1 MSNCKL
7 QALYFATT
15 EFEVLDEFEGEQGTF
30 IKSFLIN
37 NKLNLNDWE
46 VTEEANRLDGP
57 DFKGMPG
64 IEFFNKGRRDHTVG
78 NSYTQALH
86 LQMPHAKA
94 IIRKVLGT
102 ETGEKLTQIS
112 RVFDKEIIKKI
123 RNHEIK
129 FVSPAIFPRSIDD
142 VEVIQRPEGGH
153 IHRVHRY
160 LPLHY
165 AFVDEPA
172 YGTDDAKITDICDG
186 PDCLIKLEKAS
197 ANISTDGIGQDEINP
212 LRKIPIIRISKCSK
226 TGKINV
232 TVAGDNELS
241 KLVSECLSKKLG
253 EGQEPT
259 DQELAICFSE
269 AREKLKSN
277 TSKIQ
282 QLKKYGKKMG
292 TEDITREEKEKLEA
306 RLTALEDEK
315 EDREEE
321 TAKKAKAKRAKA
333 KRAAENE
340 DNHEEDM
347 LETAVDDDD
356 DMTEEEKQ
364 EARRKA
370 KKAKKAK
377 RAVDDEEESEK
388 EKEQTAKI
396 ATLTKIVNMPII
408 DKYLAARKMIGDD
421 DEKLELTKTAM
432 LKASVEDNQS
442 KLDEIQ
448 PFLAQISFNTDAEQ
462 KSATTKFPMGLGSDS
477 QFSGSSKK
485 SAEEMFEELYE

>member
-7 QALYFATT
+7 QALYFAAT

-112 RVFDKEIIKKI
+112 RVFDKEIIKKL

-142 VEVIQRPEGGH
+142 VEVIERPEGGH

-197 ANISTDGIGQDEINP
+197 ANIPTDGIGQDEVNP
-212 LRKIPIIRISKCSK
+212 LRKIPIIKISKCSK

-232 TVAGDNELS
+232 SVAGDDELS
-241 KLVSECLSKKLG
+241 KLVSECLSNKLTP
-253 EGQEPT
+253 GQEPT

-269 AREKLKSN
+269 AKEKLKSN

-282 QLKKYGKKMG
+282 QSKKYGKKMG
-292 TEDITREEKEKLEA
+292 NEEITTEEKEKLEA
-306 RLTALEDEK
+306 RLTALEDDK
-315 EDREEE
+315 DDREEVE
-321 TAKKAKAKRAKA
+321 KKAKAKKAKAKRAV
-333 KRAAENE
+333 ETE
-340 DNHEEDM
+340 DNHEDDM
-347 LETAVDDDD
+347 LETAVDED
-356 DMTEEEKQ
+356 EEE
-364 EARRKA
+364 ETPAAR

-377 RAVDDEEESEK
+377 AKRAAEDEEQNKK
-388 EKEQTAKI
+388 EEEQTAKI

-448 PFLAQISFNTDAEQ
+448 PFLAQINFNTDAEQ

-477 QFSGSSKK
+477 QYSGSKK

>member
-7 QALYFATT
+7 QALYFAAT

-37 NKLNLNDWE
+37 SKLNLNDWE

-78 NSYTQALH
+78 NTYAQALH
-86 LQMPHAKA
+86 LQTPHAKA

-112 RVFDKEIIKKI
+112 RVFDEEIIKKL

-142 VEVIQRPEGGH
+142 VEVIERPEGGH

-186 PDCLIKLEKAS
+186 PDCLIKLEKA
-197 ANISTDGIGQDEINP
+197 ATEGIGQDDIDP
-212 LRKIPIIRISKCSK
+212 LRTIPIIRVSKCSK

-232 TVAGDNELS
+232 TVAGDDKLS
-241 KLVSECLSKKLG
+241 ELVSECLSKKLEEG
-253 EGQEPT
+253 EEPT

-269 AREKLKSN
+269 AKEMLKSIN
-277 TSKIQ
+277 SQIAESK
-282 QLKKYGKKMG
+282 KVDKKMG
-292 TEDITREEKEKLEA
+292 NEDITTDEKKKLEA
-306 RLTALEDEK
+306 RLSAIEDE
-315 EDREEE
+315 REEE
-321 TAKKAKAKRAKA
+321 K
-333 KRAAENE
+333 E
-340 DNHEEDM
+340 
-347 LETAVDDDD
+347 V
-356 DMTEEEKQ
+356 
-364 EARRKA
+364 A
-370 KKAKKAK
+370 KKAKKAAAK
-377 RAVDDEEESEK
+377 RAAD
-388 EKEQTAKI
+388 
-396 ATLTKIVNMPII
+396 
-408 DKYLAARKMIGDD
+408 
-421 DEKLELTKTAM
+421 
-432 LKASVEDNQS
+432 
-442 KLDEIQ
+442 
-448 PFLAQISFNTDAEQ
+448 
-462 KSATTKFPMGLGSDS
+462 
-477 QFSGSSKK
+477 
-485 SAEEMFEELYE
+485 

>member
-7 QALYFATT
+7 QALYFAAT

-46 VTEEANRLDGP
+46 VTGEANRLDGP

-112 RVFDKEIIKKI
+112 RVFDKEIIKKL

-153 IHRVHRY
+153 IHRVKRY

-172 YGTDDAKITDICDG
+172 YGTDDAKITDICEG
-186 PDCLIKLEKAS
+186 VDCLIKLEKAS
-197 ANISTDGIGQDEINP
+197 ANISTDGIGQDDIKP

-232 TVAGDNELS
+232 TVAGDEKLS
-241 KLVSECLSKKLG
+241 NLVSECLSKKLG
-253 EGQEPT
+253 EGEEPT
-259 DQELAICFSE
+259 DEELAICFSE
-269 AREKLKSN
+269 AREKLN
-277 TSKIQ
+277 TINSDIEQIKN
-282 QLKKYGKKMG
+282 KRKKMAG
-292 TEDITREEKEKLEA
+292 NEEMTTEEKKKLEA

-315 EDREEE
+315 EEREEE
-321 TAKKAKAKRAKA
+321 TAKKAKAKKAKA

-347 LETAVDDDD
+347 LETAVDDD
-356 DMTEEEKQ
+356 EEETPA
-364 EARRKA
+364 ARKKA

-377 RAVDDEEESEK
+377 SAVDDEESEK

>member
-7 QALYFATT
+7 QTLYFAAT

-37 NKLNLNDWE
+37 SKLNLNDWE

-78 NSYTQALH
+78 NTYTQALH

-112 RVFDKEIIKKI
+112 RVFDEEIIKKL

-142 VEVIQRPEGGH
+142 VEIIERPEGGH

-197 ANISTDGIGQDEINP
+197 ANIPTDGIGQDEIDP
-212 LRKIPIIRISKCSK
+212 LRKIPIIRVSKCSK

-232 TVAGDNELS
+232 TVAGDDKLS

-253 EGQEPT
+253 EGVEPT
-259 DQELAICFSE
+259 DQDLAICFSE
-269 AREKLKSN
+269 AKEKLKKSN

-282 QLKKYGKKMG
+282 QSKKHGKKMG
-292 TEDITREEKEKLEA
+292 TDDITKEEKEKLEA
-306 RLTALEDEK
+306 RLTAIEDERDEEK
-315 EDREEE
+315 EVS
-321 TAKKAKAKRAKA
+321 KKAKAKKAKA

-347 LETAVDDDD
+347 LETAVDDDMTD
-356 DMTEEEKQ
+356 DEKQ
-364 EARRKA
+364 EARKKA
-370 KKAKKAK
+370 KKAKAK
-377 RAVDDEEESEK
+377 RAVDDDEKMEK

-432 LKASVEDNQS
+432 LKASVENNQS
-442 KLDEIQ
+442 RLDEIQ
-448 PFLAQISFNTDAEQ
+448 PFLAQISFNTEAEQ

-477 QFSGSSKK
+477 QFSGSTKT
-485 SAEEMFEELYE
+485 AEELFEELYS

>member
-7 QALYFATT
+7 QTLYFAAT
-15 EFEVLDEFEGEQGTF
+15 EFEILDEFEGEQGTF

-46 VTEEANRLDGP
+46 VTEKANRLDGP
-57 DFKGMPG
+57 EFKGMPG
-64 IEFFNKGRRDHTVG
+64 IEFFNKVRRDHTVG
-78 NSYTQALH
+78 NTYTQALH
-86 LQMPHAKA
+86 LQMPHGKA

-112 RVFDKEIIKKI
+112 RVFDEEIIKKL

-129 FVSPAIFPRSIDD
+129 YVSPAIFPRSIDD

-197 ANISTDGIGQDEINP
+197 LSNTPTDGIGQDNIDP
-212 LRKIPIIRISKCSK
+212 LRKIPIIRVSKCSK

-232 TVAGDNELS
+232 TVAGDEQLS

-253 EGQEPT
+253 EGKEPT

-269 AREKLKSN
+269 ARKKLNAINSQIAE
-277 TSKIQ
+277 SK
-282 QLKKYGKKMG
+282 KHSKKMD
-292 TEDITREEKEKLEA
+292 TDEITKDEKKKLEA
-306 RLTALEDEK
+306 RLTAIEDE
-315 EDREEE
+315 REEE
-321 TAKKAKAKRAKA
+321 KEVAKKVAKAKRAKA
-333 KRAAENE
+333 KKAMETE

-347 LETAVDDDD
+347 LETGMDDDD
-356 DMTEEEKQ
+356 DNDTEHQ
-364 EARRKA
+364 KA
-370 KKAKKAK
+370 MDRKKAKKAK
-377 RAVDDEEESEK
+377 AKKAMGEEHDEK

-421 DEKLELTKTAM
+421 EEKLELTKTAM
-432 LKASVEDNQS
+432 LKASVEDNQLR
-442 KLDEIQ
+442 LDEIQ
-448 PFLAQISFNTDAEQ
+448 PFLAQINFNSDAEQ

-485 SAEEMFEELYE
+485 TAEEMFEELYE

>member
-112 RVFDKEIIKKI
+112 RVFDKELIKKL

-142 VEVIQRPEGGH
+142 VEIIQRPEGGH

-232 TVAGDNELS
+232 TVAGDEKLS

-253 EGQEPT
+253 EGEEPT
-259 DQELAICFSE
+259 DEELAICFSE
-269 AREKLKSN
+269 AREQLKSN

-282 QLKKYGKKMG
+282 QSKKHGKEMG

-321 TAKKAKAKRAKA
+321 IAKKAKKAKRAKA

-370 KKAKKAK
+370 KKAKAK

>member
-172 YGTDDAKITDICDG
+172 YGTDDAKIIDICDG

-197 ANISTDGIGQDEINP
+197 ANIPTDGIGQDEINP

-232 TVAGDNELS
+232 TVAGDDELS

-269 AREKLKSN
+269 AREKLNGINSDIEQ
-277 TSKIQ
+277 SK
-282 QLKKYGKKMG
+282 KHGKKMG
-292 TEDITREEKEKLEA
+292 NVDITEDEKKKLEA

-315 EDREEE
+315 DDREEDM
-321 TAKKAKAKRAKA
+321 AKKAKAKRAKA

-356 DMTEEEKQ
+356 EEETPA
-364 EARRKA
+364 AR

-377 RAVDDEEESEK
+377 AKKAVDDEEESEK

-442 KLDEIQ
+442 RLDEIQ
-448 PFLAQISFNTDAEQ
+448 PFLAQISFNTEAEQ

-477 QFSGSSKK
+477 QFSGSTKT
-485 SAEEMFEELYE
+485 AEEMFEELYE

>member
-197 ANISTDGIGQDEINP
+197 ANIPTDGIGQDEINP

-232 TVAGDNELS
+232 TVAGDDELS

-253 EGQEPT
+253 EGEEPT

-269 AREKLKSN
+269 AREKLNAINSDIEQ
-277 TSKIQ
+277 SK
-282 QLKKYGKKMG
+282 KHGKKMG
-292 TEDITREEKEKLEA
+292 NVDITEDEKKKLEA

-315 EDREEE
+315 DDREEE

-356 DMTEEEKQ
+356 EEETPA
-364 EARRKA
+364 AR

-377 RAVDDEEESEK
+377 AKKAVDDEEESEK

-448 PFLAQISFNTDAEQ
+448 PFLAQISFNTEAEQ

-477 QFSGSSKK
+477 QFSGSTTKT
-485 SAEEMFEELYE
+485 AEEMFEELYE

>member
-15 EFEVLDEFEGEQGTF
+15 KFEILDEFEGEQVTF

-37 NKLNLNDWE
+37 SKLNLNDWE

-78 NSYTQALH
+78 NTYTQALH

-112 RVFDKEIIKKI
+112 RVFDEEIIKKI

-129 FVSPAIFPRSIDD
+129 FVSPDIFPRSIDD
-142 VEVIQRPEGGH
+142 VDIIQRPEGGH
-153 IHRVHRY
+153 IHRVKRY

-197 ANISTDGIGQDEINP
+197 ANIPTDGIGQDEINP

-232 TVAGDNELS
+232 TVAGDDELS

-269 AREKLKSN
+269 AREKLNAINSDIEQ
-277 TSKIQ
+277 SK
-282 QLKKYGKKMG
+282 KHGKKMG
-292 TEDITREEKEKLEA
+292 NEDITTEEKKKLEA
-306 RLTALEDEK
+306 RLTALEDDK
-315 EDREEE
+315 DDREEE

-356 DMTEEEKQ
+356 EEETPA
-364 EARRKA
+364 ARKKA
-370 KKAKKAK
+370 KKAKAK

-477 QFSGSSKK
+477 QFSGSKK
-485 SAEEMFEELYE
+485 TAEEMFEELYE

>member
-197 ANISTDGIGQDEINP
+197 ANIPTDGIGQDEINP

-232 TVAGDNELS
+232 TVAGDDELS

-253 EGQEPT
+253 EGEEPT

-269 AREKLKSN
+269 AREKLNAINSDIEQIKS
-277 TSKIQ
+277 KH
-282 QLKKYGKKMG
+282 KKLAGN
-292 TEDITREEKEKLEA
+292 EDITTEEKKKLEA
-306 RLTALEDEK
+306 RLTALEDDK
-315 EDREEE
+315 DDREEE

-347 LETAVDDDD
+347 LETAVDDD
-356 DMTEEEKQ
+356 EEE
-364 EARRKA
+364 ETPAARKKA
-370 KKAKKAK
+370 KKAKAK
-377 RAVDDEEESEK
+377 RAVDDEEKMEK

-442 KLDEIQ
+442 RLDEIQ
-448 PFLAQISFNTDAEQ
+448 PFLAQISFNTEAEQ
-462 KSATTKFPMGLGSDS
+462 KSATIKFPMGLGSDG
-477 QFSGSSKK
+477 QFSGSTK